1 MKDAG
6 FGMSHDHFAESWEAA
21 FQRQAQ
27 RFSAQQREF
36 RMLDVARDFCS
47 GLLPSPDERWPEKL
61 AATFIDDW
69 ASQVT
74 PVTGAAG
81 LVQRLSKHY
90 RVGLISNTHY
100 PPMVYSLLDTMSLS
114 SVFEVVS
121 LSVEVGVPKPDPGIF
136 EQTLAKLR
144 IEPADAIYI
153 GDNYEHDFLGARSI
167 GMDCY
172 LIGKHARVPLD
183 RQLRNIHDLAIYFE
197 TARK

>member
-6 FGMSHDHFAESWEAA
+6 FGMSCEHFSESWEAA
-21 FQRQAQ
+21 FQRQVQ
-27 RFSAQQREF
+27 RFSAQQQEF
-36 RMLDVARDFCS
+36 HMFDVARDFCS
-47 GLLPSPDERWPEKL
+47 SLSPSPDERWPEKL
-61 AATFIDDW
+61 AATYIDDW
-69 ASQVT
+69 ASQVI

-90 RVGLISNTHY
+90 RIGLISNTHY

-121 LSVEVGVPKPDPGIF
+121 LSVEVGVPKPDPRIF
-136 EQTLAKLR
+136 EQTLTKLQ
-144 IEPADAIYI
+144 IKPADAVYI
-153 GDNYEHDFLGARSI
+153 GDNYEHDFLGARSV

>member
-69 ASQVT
+69 ASQVTPVT

-144 IEPADAIYI
+144 IEPADATTSVTITNTI
-153 GDNYEHDFLGARSI
+153 FSAPGPLGWIVILSVS
-167 GMDCY
+167 M
-172 LIGKHARVPLD
+172 
-183 RQLRNIHDLAIYFE
+183 LAYPW
-197 TARK
+197 TASSEIFTI